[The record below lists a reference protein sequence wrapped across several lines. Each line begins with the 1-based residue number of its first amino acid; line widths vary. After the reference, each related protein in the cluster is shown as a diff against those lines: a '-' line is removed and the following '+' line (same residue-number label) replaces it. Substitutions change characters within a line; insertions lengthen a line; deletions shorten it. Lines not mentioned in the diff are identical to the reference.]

1 MNKLMGLLPEA
12 VIDRVRVVGQTC
24 VPSLRQS
31 VLTSTVGFT
40 IASLA
45 VYGSWALH
53 ERALYGRIGEG
64 GAYAV
69 WAVMF
74 IALAGGL
81 LNPVIIG
88 PRTLGRFYALFAMA
102 FTAYAVLWSASWFLL
117 RGKTGEWVGAA
128 TGCAAMALVLARG
141 FGLQRGLW
149 KVIVVLFALHTAGYF
164 AGGWL
169 YGYISGADETHW
181 LNQFTDRPTR
191 RWMSKLAWGFAHG
204 IGLGAGLGL
213 TLHAAQAGI
222 RERIAGLR
230 EQRPDDAR

>member
-1 MNKLMGLLPEA
+1 MNKLIGLHPDA
-12 VIDRVRVVGQTC
+12 VIARVKAAGQTR
-24 VPSLRQS
+24 VPSLRQT
-31 VLTSTVGFT
+31 VITSTVGFT

-53 ERALYGRIGEG
+53 GRGLYGRIGEG

-81 LNPVIIG
+81 LNPVVIG
-88 PRTLGRFYALFAMA
+88 PRSLGRFYALFAAA
-102 FTAYAVLWSASWFLL
+102 FTAYAVLWSASWFVL

-141 FGLQRGLW
+141 FGLRRGLW
-149 KVIVVLFALHTAGYF
+149 QVIAILFVLHTAGYF

-169 YGYISGADETHW
+169 YGVISGADETHW

-191 RWMSKLAWGFAHG
+191 RWLSKLAWGFAHG
-204 IGLGAGLGL
+204 IGLGAGLGF

-222 RERIAGLR
+222 RESIASLAPS
-230 EQRPDDAR
+230 RPAE